1 MELRRQGKRGHSG
14 YALLDV
20 VLAVALF
27 GITVTGLISVM
38 QRINETS
45 SLFARE
51 RLIQDR
57 LAGLLAQTREMPP
70 SAMSREVYEPDLDIT
85 FRTYAESYEIDNGE
99 GAALNDLYLLTAEA
113 SYRDDR
119 GDQVEKAVLI
129 IHQPER

>member
-1 MELRRQGKRGHSG
+1 MRKNSTGSRRRRG

-27 GITVTGLISVM
+27 GITVTGLITVM

-45 SLFARE
+45 SQFSRD

-57 LAGLLAQTREMPP
+57 LATLLAQTKDLSP
-70 SAMSREVYEPDLDIT
+70 SAMTTEVYDSDLDIN
-85 FRTYAESYEIDNGE
+85 FRTYAESYEIENGE
-99 GAALNDLYLLTAEA
+99 GAALTDLYLLTAEA
-113 SYRDDR
+113 AYRDDW
-119 GDQVEKAVLI
+119 GDQIEKAVLI

>member
-1 MELRRQGKRGHSG
+1 MKRKGQWRFRQGG

-45 SLFARE
+45 TEFSRD

-57 LAGLLAQTREMPP
+57 LASLLAQTRGFSP
-70 SAMSREVYEPDLDIT
+70 SAMTTEVYDSDLDIT
-85 FRTYAESYEIDNGE
+85 FRTYAEVYEVENGE
-99 GAALNDLYLLTAEA
+99 GAALPDLYLLTAEA
-113 SYRDDR
+113 AYRDDW
-119 GDQVEKAVLI
+119 GDQIEKAVLI
-129 IHQPER
+129 IHQPDR

>member
-1 MELRRQGKRGHSG
+1 MRKKEESRFRRRG
-14 YALLDV
+14 YALFDV

-45 SLFARE
+45 SQFSRD

-57 LAGLLAQTREMPP
+57 LASLLARTKGFSPT
-70 SAMSREVYEPDLDIT
+70 AMTTEFYDADLDIT
-85 FRTYAESYEIDNGE
+85 FRTYVESYEIDNGE
-99 GAALNDLYLLTAEA
+99 GSALPDLYLLTAEA
-113 SYRDDR
+113 AFRDDW
-119 GDQVEKAVLI
+119 GDQIEKAVLI

>member
-1 MELRRQGKRGHSG
+1 MKRYRCKRGGKKG

-38 QRINETS
+38 QSINETS
-45 SLFARE
+45 SQFSRD

-57 LAGLLAQTREMPP
+57 LSALLAQTKTMPA
-70 SAMSREVYEPDLDIT
+70 SDMTTEVYDPNLDIT

-99 GAALNDLYLLTAEA
+99 GAALPDLYLLTAEA
-113 SYRDDR
+113 AYRDDW
-119 GDQVEKAVLI
+119 GEQLEKATI
-129 IHQPER
+129 IVHQAER